1 MVPCVLYG
9 GKELKHLQVTNES
22 LRRLIYTPHFHKV
35 MLNIDGAT
43 HEAIIKAIQFH
54 PVTDAVLHIDFQ
66 ELVAGQ
72 SVMVELPVRL
82 TGTAQGV
89 RAGGRL
95 LHKMRRLKVRAVPEK
110 LVDEIVID
118 VTNLEVGK
126 SIRVRDIALDGVS
139 AVVEGATPV
148 CSVEV
153 TRALRQQQGGK

>member
-1 MVPCVLYG
+1 M
-9 GKELKHLQVTNES
+9 
-22 LRRLIYTPHFHKV
+22 
-35 MLNIDGAT
+35 
-43 HEAIIKAIQFH
+43 
-54 PVTDAVLHIDFQ
+54 
-66 ELVAGQ
+66 
-72 SVMVELPVRL
+72 
-82 TGTAQGV
+82 
-89 RAGGRL
+89 
-95 LHKMRRLKVRAVPEK
+95 HKMRRLKVRAVPEK